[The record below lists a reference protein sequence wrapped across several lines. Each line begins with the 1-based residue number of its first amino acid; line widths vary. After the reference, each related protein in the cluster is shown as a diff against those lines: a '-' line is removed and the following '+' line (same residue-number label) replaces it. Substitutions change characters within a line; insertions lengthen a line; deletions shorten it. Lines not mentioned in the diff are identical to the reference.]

1 MSAERPILI
10 VDDDGVLR
18 ETLADQ
24 LAVDG
29 EFTAVAAGTIGE
41 AEEKLNAK
49 DARFDAVILDVGLPD
64 GDGRDLCTKLR
75 RQGQKMPIIM
85 LTGSDA
91 ETDVVRGLDSGAN
104 DYIAKPFRLNEL
116 LARLRAQLRIFENS
130 EDAVFTIGPYTF
142 RPSAKLLQDPAKN
155 RRIRLTEKEAA
166 ILKFL
171 YRAGTRAVA
180 RQVLLNEVWGYNAA
194 VTTHTLETH
203 IYRLRQ
209 KIEPDPANARL
220 LVTEGGGYRLDPE
233 GVPGLG
239 RGSLAGQ
246 LDHFPQIS
254 NEGAVLPG
262 LCLLIGHPQQVG
274 RVHGDECRLS
284 VGHFDWPAALA
295 GDGDGAPKHRTRGGP
310 THRHHQLRPQPHQFD
325 VEPEAAGLDLG
336 RLGGFVDA
344 PLAARFELE
353 VFHRVGDVDRAPVDA
368 RLLHCAIHDL
378 PGRTDERT
386 ADHVF
391 LVARLLADEQQT
403 WHARAPRRTPSVTP
417 ASWRWQRRQSDAS
430 CIASCSGGS
439 GCSGSTTGPSGGR
452 SGGRGTSSS
461 CSASGIAVPIRAW
474 RSRLA
479 LMLLPP

>member
-1 MSAERPILI
+1 MPWSCGQRRRRSGWPKWLARYASGRIEGNAKMSADRPILI

-29 EFTAVAAGTIGE
+29 EFTAVAAASIAE
-41 AEEKLNAK
+41 AEERLAAK

-64 GDGRDLCTKLR
+64 GDGRDLCTRLR
-75 RQGQKMPIIM
+75 KQGQKMPIIM

-142 RPSAKLLQDPAKN
+142 RPSAKLLQDPIKN

-171 YRAGTRAVA
+171 YRSGTRAVA

-233 GVPGLG
+233 GVP
-239 RGSLAGQ
+239 A
-246 LDHFPQIS
+246 
-254 NEGAVLPG
+254 
-262 LCLLIGHPQQVG
+262 
-274 RVHGDECRLS
+274 S
-284 VGHFDWPAALA
+284 VVAA
-295 GDGDGAPKHRTRGGP
+295 
-310 THRHHQLRPQPHQFD
+310 
-325 VEPEAAGLDLG
+325 
-336 RLGGFVDA
+336 
-344 PLAARFELE
+344 
-353 VFHRVGDVDRAPVDA
+353 
-368 RLLHCAIHDL
+368 
-378 PGRTDERT
+378 
-386 ADHVF
+386 
-391 LVARLLADEQQT
+391 
-403 WHARAPRRTPSVTP
+403 
-417 ASWRWQRRQSDAS
+417 
-430 CIASCSGGS
+430 
-439 GCSGSTTGPSGGR
+439 
-452 SGGRGTSSS
+452 
-461 CSASGIAVPIRAW
+461 
-474 RSRLA
+474 
-479 LMLLPP
+479 